1 MCKSCKSLQH
11 GFCEVFYISG
21 DGILWYDAIIFPQ
34 FWPCQCRMWGILVQV
49 NGFITTSGCPIFV
62 RGCWPVACS
71 ANVSVGIS
79 GEHCSHVS
87 TLLLLLHRFV
97 WELWGNSRIWCL
109 IISNYYINILIG
121 AINIFRLTHHVTWRS
136 SGLGAEVSIGFSV
149 SQGLVIAWLFRIRV
163 WFWG

>member
-1 MCKSCKSLQH
+1 MCILCVNPSSMVSGRCSIFSRGWDMMIWCNYFPPVLTCSDHVNVGCEESSFKSMVSSQHLVARSLS
-11 GFCEVFYISG
+11 E
-21 DGILWYDAIIFPQ
+21 A
-34 FWPCQCRMWGILVQV
+34 
-49 NGFITTSGCPIFV
+49 
-62 RGCWPVACS
+62 
-71 ANVSVGIS
+71 VGRS
-79 GEHCSHVS
+79 RAQHCSHVS
-87 TLLLLLHRFV
+87 ILLLLLHRFV